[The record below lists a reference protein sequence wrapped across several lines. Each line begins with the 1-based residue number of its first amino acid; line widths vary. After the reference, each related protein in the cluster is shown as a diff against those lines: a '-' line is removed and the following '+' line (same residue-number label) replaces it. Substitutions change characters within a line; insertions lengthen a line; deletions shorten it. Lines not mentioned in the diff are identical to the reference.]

1 MDSEVNDKFIRLWLL
16 GTFSDG
22 SISDGCLK
30 HSTHVVVSSF
40 EVVELGNF
48 IITDQ
53 VSHGNAVDLDAVRDR
68 VEQVLSSFLVSLLY
82 LSGEGVKI
90 VEVLLPECFEV
101 FFDSITELLSSS
113 LVRTI
118 HVLDLS
124 RTHEVEGDFDG
135 GVDCRGS

>member
-16 GTFSDG
+16 GTFS
-22 SISDGCLK
+22 SCFSDGFLK